1 MKLPKRKIDPPTPLA
16 RFGGRCLLNKK
27 GASNISEVLIII
39 SIMFIAVSGPSVVI
53 AVLGY
58 SVIKALSRNPSAA
71 NKIFIGMVVLLV
83 FVEAISIM
91 AILIIFQL
99 FGR

>member
-1 MKLPKRKIDPPTPLA
+1 MLKKKISFRKFDI
-16 RFGGRCLLNKK
+16 FGNS
-27 GASNISEVLIII
+27 GAAMAETLIII
-39 SIMFIAVSGPSVVI
+39 SIMFIAVMGPSVVI

-58 SVIKALSRNPSAA
+58 AVIKALGRNPSAA
-71 NKIFIGMVVLLV
+71 SKIFMGMIVLLT
-83 FVEAISIM
+83 FVEAISII

>member
-1 MKLPKRKIDPPTPLA
+1 MLA
-16 RFGGRCLLNKK
+16 ETF
-27 GASNISEVLIII
+27 IILTV
-39 SIMFIAVSGPSVVI
+39 MFISVMGPSVVI

-71 NKIFIGMVVLLV
+71 SKIFMGMAIMLV
-83 FVEAISIM
+83 FVEAISIVSL
-91 AILIIFQL
+91 LIVFQL

>member
-1 MKLPKRKIDPPTPLA
+1 
-16 RFGGRCLLNKK
+16 
-27 GASNISEVLIII
+27 
-39 SIMFIAVSGPSVVI
+39 MFISVMGPSVVI

-71 NKIFIGMVVLLV
+71 SKIFMGMAIMLV
-83 FVEAISIM
+83 FVEAISIVSL
-91 AILIIFQL
+91 LIVFQL